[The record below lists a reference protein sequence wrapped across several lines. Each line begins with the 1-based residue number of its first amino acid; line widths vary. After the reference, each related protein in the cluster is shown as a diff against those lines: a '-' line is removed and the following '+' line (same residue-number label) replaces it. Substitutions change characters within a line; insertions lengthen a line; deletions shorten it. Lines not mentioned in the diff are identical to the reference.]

1 LISSGEPLAAVA
13 RSEGF
18 LFLGL
23 TLANPERLFAF
34 IAHAHV
40 AHVASVV
47 GARSAKGSTAGVHP

>member
-1 LISSGEPLAAVA
+1 LGILSSFSSGKALAAVA

-34 IAHAHV
+34 IAHAQV
-40 AHVASVV
+40 AHVSSVI
-47 GARSAKGSTAGVHP
+47 GAP